1 MQEMQETWVQSLS
14 QEDPPTPVF
23 LPGKLHG
30 QRSLVGCSPWGHK
43 ESDMTKHMAGSN
55 LHNSQLDSVP
65 STVYILNH
73 LVLKQLCREDTIT
86 LVLQMRKQRQR
97 GWVMPT
103 VTQHKQQSGFNSQRP
118 GFRVCALCDRAPL
131 PLKVYLN
138 LFNQPWA
145 RKIPGPGRS
154 PGEGNGNPL
163 QYSGLENSVDRGAWR
178 ATIHGVTKSQTR
190 LCN

>member
-97 GWVMPT
+97 G
-103 VTQHKQQSGFNSQRP
+103 
-118 GFRVCALCDRAPL
+118 
-131 PLKVYLN
+131 
-138 LFNQPWA
+138 
-145 RKIPGPGRS
+145 
-154 PGEGNGNPL
+154 
-163 QYSGLENSVDRGAWR
+163 
-178 ATIHGVTKSQTR
+178 
-190 LCN
+190 